1 MTSYHYIQNR
11 APLLK
16 VLWLPHCC
24 WIDVVIHALDAPRIR
39 QLACLLSQTTFL
51 RGSHRPQRTQLLLGT
66 PPPAVDEPPSSISIR
81 RLASSGSLD
90 STIYGF
96 MPPSH
101 HSPQVFPSSEPSS
114 LHLWCRVPTPS
125 PKPGRQLSWDHPL
138 TYVHNLILND
148 MMLRHWSFTT
158 STPSQP

>member
-1 MTSYHYIQNR
+1 MTSHRYIQNHC
-11 APLLK
+11 PLLK
-16 VLWLPHCC
+16 LLQFPRRC

-51 RGSHRPQRTQLLLGT
+51 KGSHRPQRTQLLLGT
-66 PPPAVDEPPSSISIR
+66 PPPAVDELPSSISIR

-90 STIYGF
+90 SPIYGF

-101 HSPQVFPSSEPSS
+101 HSPQVFLSSEPSS

-125 PKPGRQLSWDHPL
+125 PKPGHQLNWDHPL
-138 TYVHNLILND
+138 TYVHNLIPKD
-148 MMLRHWSFTT
+148 VMFRHWSFTT
-158 STPSQP
+158 SMPLQP